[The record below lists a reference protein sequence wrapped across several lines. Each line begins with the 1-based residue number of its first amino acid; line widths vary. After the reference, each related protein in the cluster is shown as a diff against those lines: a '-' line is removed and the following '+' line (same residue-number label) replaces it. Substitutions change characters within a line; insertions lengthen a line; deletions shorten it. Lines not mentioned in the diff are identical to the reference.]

1 MNRAAMSGRSLSS
14 ILSGGPKSFYGPARR
29 GQIEPTMRNMSAKT
43 LAERYRQIDE
53 AVAGSNLIKG
63 ATDQGSAGDP
73 NYIRGGVGTNINRE
87 RFNDWGGFRGVEYSR
102 QWREAQQAKVR
113 ASASTDRIDYGL
125 NYPSIMQNPTGT
137 VHVNVNS
144 NGTAAKTSASADG
157 IFGETTIRNSKQ
169 MNPTVDGASP
179 PISY

>member
-1 MNRAAMSGRSLSS
+1 
-14 ILSGGPKSFYGPARR
+14 
-29 GQIEPTMRNMSAKT
+29 
-43 LAERYRQIDE
+43 
-53 AVAGSNLIKG
+53 
-63 ATDQGSAGDP
+63 
-73 NYIRGGVGTNINRE
+73 
-87 RFNDWGGFRGVEYSR
+87 
-102 QWREAQQAKVR
+102 
-113 ASASTDRIDYGL
+113 
-125 NYPSIMQNPTGT
+125 MQNPTGT